1 MPLAAINGFSFM
13 LLLEIEN
20 LSKFF
25 GGVKAVNCI
34 TFNLN
39 QGEILGLIG
48 PNGAGKSTVFNLIS
62 GVDRPDA
69 GTIKFEGQE
78 ITAIAPCKICQ
89 RGIAR
94 TFQMVRLFNQ
104 LSPLENVMVGT
115 NFGCHP
121 AQSMTEARKK
131 AETILELTGLANKL
145 AKTAAN
151 LSLVDRKRLEIARAL
166 ATGPKL
172 LLLDEMMAG
181 LNMGEMDAAIDLIN
195 QIRDSGITL
204 IVVEHVIKVITCI
217 SDRVIVLKTGEK
229 IAEGTPTDVCNDPKV
244 IEAYLGKGTA
254 C

>member
-1 MPLAAINGFSFM
+1 MP
-13 LLLEIEN
+13 LLEIEK
-20 LSKFF
+20 LSKSF

-39 QGEILGLIG
+39 EGEILGLIG

-62 GVDRPDA
+62 GVDKPDA
-69 GTIKFEGQE
+69 GTIKFEGQD
-78 ITAIAPCKICQ
+78 ITAIAPFKICQ

-115 NFGCHP
+115 NFGCQP
-121 AQSMTEARKK
+121 AKSMAEARKK
-131 AETILELTGLANKL
+131 AETILELTGLAKKP

-151 LSLVDRKRLEIARAL
+151 LGLVDRKRLEIARAL

-181 LNMGEMDAAIDLIN
+181 LNMSEMDAAIELIN
-195 QIRDSGITL
+195 KIRDSGISL

-217 SDRVIVLKTGEK
+217 SDRVIVLKTGET
-229 IAEGTPTDVCNDPKV
+229 IAEGTPDEVCNDPKV
-244 IEAYLGKGTA
+244 IEAYLGKGTT